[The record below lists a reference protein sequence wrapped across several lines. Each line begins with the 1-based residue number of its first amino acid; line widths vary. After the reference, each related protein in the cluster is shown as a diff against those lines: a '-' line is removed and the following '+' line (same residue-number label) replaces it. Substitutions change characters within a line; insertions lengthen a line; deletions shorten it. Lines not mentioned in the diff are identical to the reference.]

1 MLWLDLTR
9 KCQLSCA
16 HCYNRSGPDGGHGS
30 MEREDWLRVISE
42 AAELGVSD
50 VQLIGGEPTMHPHG
64 IEIFD
69 FALSKGLKA
78 EDYSNL
84 VHVSE
89 DWWEQL
95 RREGASLATS
105 YYSDQAAEHD
115 AITGRRSH
123 ARTRQ
128 NIIKAL
134 AQGTPLPVGIVA
146 TDSTQGTKAARRDLE
161 SLGVSDIGVDHV
173 RPFGRGASSA
183 QAHDAAELCGHC
195 GDGVASVGPGGAVSP
210 CVFSTWL
217 ATGNV
222 RAGSMA
228 SILNGPEMREATSH
242 IQAARGNEAKA
253 CRPNCVPNNP
263 CDPRCGPNESCRPG
277 TPPSDCRPR
286 NQSDEEKWHGCFA
299 GRPFPGAHLPV
310 HR

>member
-16 HCYNRSGPDGGHGS
+16 HCYNRSGPDGDHGS

-128 NIIKAL
+128 NIIKTL
-134 AQGTPLPVGIVA
+134 AQGTPLRVGIVA

-161 SLGVSDIGVDHV
+161 SLGVSDIGVDHI

-183 QAHDAAELCGHC
+183 QAPDAAELCGHC

-286 NQSDEEKWHGCFA
+286 NQSDEEKRHGCFA
-299 GRPFPGAHLPV
+299 GRPFPGTHLPV